1 MSKVIFASHSRWCQP
16 GTFNDD
22 AAASPTATCAA
33 GTGAAPRAADAKSP
47 ADSPIQQWWAS
58 APNSN
63 QPHAPLPTSPEQVG
77 QWAHKQAGQWSGVVV
92 TKSGALLS
100 SDMPRSFPL
109 LYRYVAGT
117 WLVSDDP
124 QVLIDAAPTSWDATG
139 RLQFRHAAYTLG
151 TRTLLQGIYQL
162 PAASSVEL
170 IDGDPTPHVHP
181 WKALRYHQRITDEPT
196 FRQLF
201 TQALEQAVERVV
213 KLTQGRRLAVPLSG
227 GLDSRLILSLLK
239 LAGASDVVAFTYG
252 TASSREAKI
261 SQQVAQSLDVPWYF
275 VELSEAKVRQAWQAE
290 GGAFIRNAWAG
301 ASLPHYQDWYA
312 LRELTS
318 TGVLPAGTVIL
329 PGHTIV
335 GNLHGQELL
344 DPSQTP
350 MSRKDWVELLA
361 HQHLNLQGQQNL
373 VAALAPIRKP
383 LLEAVDELLT
393 VDTLDARQSLIEWFN
408 VRERQ
413 AKYINHSMR
422 AYEHFGLDWAL
433 PMLDLE
439 VIEVWERGG
448 LAFTDEERI
457 WYKNL
462 IAQIYALVSGT
473 QPQLYAAGVNAIPAA
488 PRRAAIK
495 VLSTLRLD
503 KAVSSLLTTRVQL
516 RHPMA
521 FQALL
526 PAGSAVTYAP
536 QLFKGRSLNGIFA
549 DLFLADT
556 WAADSNVFTEV
567 I

>member
-22 AAASPTATCAA
+22 AASPL
-33 GTGAAPRAADAKSP
+33 
-47 ADSPIQQWWAS
+47 QQWWAS

-170 IDGDPTPHVHP
+170 IDDDPTPHVHP

-344 DPSQTP
+344 DPKTP

-361 HQHLNLQGQQNL
+361 HQHLNLQGQQDL

-462 IAQIYALVSGT
+462 IAQIYARVSGT

-495 VLSTLRLD
+495 VLSALRLD

-526 PAGSAVTYAP
+526 PAGSAATYAP
-536 QLFKGRSLNGIFA
+536 QLLKGRSLNGIFA
-549 DLFLADT
+549 DLFLADA

>member
-1 MSKVIFASHSRWCQP
+1 
-16 GTFNDD
+16 
-22 AAASPTATCAA
+22 
-33 GTGAAPRAADAKSP
+33 
-47 ADSPIQQWWAS
+47 
-58 APNSN
+58 
-63 QPHAPLPTSPEQVG
+63 VG

-92 TKSGALLS
+92 TKDGALLS

-151 TRTLLQGIYQL
+151 TRTLLKGIYQL

-252 TASSREAKI
+252 TAGSREAKI

-361 HQHLNLQGQQNL
+361 HQHLNLQGQQDL

-439 VIEVWERGG
+439 VIEVWERGD

-462 IAQIYALVSGT
+462 IAQIYAQVSGT
-473 QPQLYAAGVNAIPAA
+473 QPQLYAAGVNAIPAG

-526 PAGSAVTYAP
+526 PAGSAATYAP
-536 QLFKGRSLNGIFA
+536 QLLKGRSLNGIFA
-549 DLFLADT
+549 DLFLADA

>member
-22 AAASPTATCAA
+22 AASPL
-33 GTGAAPRAADAKSP
+33 
-47 ADSPIQQWWAS
+47 QQWWAS

-92 TKSGALLS
+92 TKSRALLS

-124 QVLIDAAPTSWDATG
+124 QALIDAAPTSWDATG

-252 TASSREAKI
+252 TAGSREAKI

-344 DPSQTP
+344 DPKTP

-361 HQHLNLQGQQNL
+361 HQHLNLQGQQDL

-462 IAQIYALVSGT
+462 IAQIYARVSGT
-473 QPQLYAAGVNAIPAA
+473 QPQLYAAGVNAIPAG

-495 VLSTLRLD
+495 VLSALSLD

-549 DLFLADT
+549 DLFLADA

>member
-22 AAASPTATCAA
+22 AASPL
-33 GTGAAPRAADAKSP
+33 
-47 ADSPIQQWWAS
+47 QQWWAS

-151 TRTLLQGIYQL
+151 TRTLLKGIYQL

-213 KLTQGRRLAVPLSG
+213 KLTQCRRLAVPLSG

-252 TASSREAKI
+252 TAGSREAKI

-290 GGAFIRNAWAG
+290 GGAFIRAAWAG

-344 DPSQTP
+344 DPKTP

-361 HQHLNLQGQQNL
+361 HQHLNLQGQQDL

-462 IAQIYALVSGT
+462 IAQIYARVSGT

-526 PAGSAVTYAP
+526 PAGSAATYAP

-549 DLFLADT
+549 DLFLADA

>member
-22 AAASPTATCAA
+22 AASPL
-33 GTGAAPRAADAKSP
+33 
-47 ADSPIQQWWAS
+47 QQWWAS

-151 TRTLLQGIYQL
+151 TRTLLKGIYQL

-196 FRQLF
+196 IRKLF

-252 TASSREAKI
+252 TAGSREAKI

-290 GGAFIRNAWAG
+290 GGAFIRAAWAG

-344 DPSQTP
+344 DPKTP

-361 HQHLNLQGQQNL
+361 HQHLNLQGQQDL

-462 IAQIYALVSGT
+462 IAQIYARVSGT

-526 PAGSAVTYAP
+526 PAGSAATYAP
-536 QLFKGRSLNGIFA
+536 QLLKGRSLNGIFA
-549 DLFLADT
+549 DLFLADA

>member
-22 AAASPTATCAA
+22 AASPL
-33 GTGAAPRAADAKSP
+33 
-47 ADSPIQQWWAS
+47 QQWWAS

-92 TKSGALLS
+92 TKSRALLS

-151 TRTLLQGIYQL
+151 TRTLLKGIYQL

-196 FRQLF
+196 FRKLF

-252 TASSREAKI
+252 TAGSREAKI

-344 DPSQTP
+344 DPKTP

-361 HQHLNLQGQQNL
+361 HQHLNLQGQQDL

-462 IAQIYALVSGT
+462 IAQIYARVSGT
-473 QPQLYAAGVNAIPAA
+473 QPQLYAAGVNAIPAT

-526 PAGSAVTYAP
+526 PAGSAATYAP
-536 QLFKGRSLNGIFA
+536 QLLKGRSLNGIFA

>member
-22 AAASPTATCAA
+22 AASPL
-33 GTGAAPRAADAKSP
+33 
-47 ADSPIQQWWAS
+47 QQWWAS

-92 TKSGALLS
+92 TKDGALLS

-117 WLVSDDP
+117 WLISDDP
-124 QVLIDAAPTSWDATG
+124 QALIDAAPTSWDATG

-252 TASSREAKI
+252 TAGSREAKI

-344 DPSQTP
+344 DPKTP

-361 HQHLNLQGQQNL
+361 HQHLNLQGQQDL

-462 IAQIYALVSGT
+462 IAQIYARVSGT

-495 VLSTLRLD
+495 VLSALRLD

-526 PAGSAVTYAP
+526 PAGSAATYAP
-536 QLFKGRSLNGIFA
+536 QLLKGRSLNGIFA
-549 DLFLADT
+549 DLFLADA

>member
-22 AAASPTATCAA
+22 AASPL
-33 GTGAAPRAADAKSP
+33 
-47 ADSPIQQWWAS
+47 QQWWAS

-77 QWAHKQAGQWSGVVV
+77 QWAHKQAGQWSGIVV

-151 TRTLLQGIYQL
+151 TRTLLKGIYQL

-181 WKALRYHQRITDEPT
+181 WKALRYHQRITDEPA

-252 TASSREAKI
+252 TAGSREAKI

-344 DPSQTP
+344 DPKTP

-361 HQHLNLQGQQNL
+361 HQHLNLQGQQDL

-462 IAQIYALVSGT
+462 IAQIYARVSGT

-495 VLSTLRLD
+495 VLSALRLD

-526 PAGSAVTYAP
+526 PAGSAATYAP
-536 QLFKGRSLNGIFA
+536 QLLKGRSLNGIFA
-549 DLFLADT
+549 DLFLADA

>member
-22 AAASPTATCAA
+22 AASPL
-33 GTGAAPRAADAKSP
+33 
-47 ADSPIQQWWAS
+47 QQWWAS

-124 QVLIDAAPTSWDATG
+124 QILIDAAPTSWDATG
-139 RLQFRHAAYTLG
+139 RLQFRHGAYTLG
-151 TRTLLQGIYQL
+151 TRTLLKGIYQL

-196 FRQLF
+196 FRPLS

-252 TASSREAKI
+252 TAGSREAKI

-344 DPSQTP
+344 DPKTP

-361 HQHLNLQGQQNL
+361 HQHLNLQGQQDL

-462 IAQIYALVSGT
+462 IAQIYARVSGT
-473 QPQLYAAGVNAIPAA
+473 QPQLYAAGVNAIHAG

-495 VLSTLRLD
+495 VLSALRLD

-526 PAGSAVTYAP
+526 PAGSAATYAP

-549 DLFLADT
+549 DLFLADA

>member
-22 AAASPTATCAA
+22 AASPL
-33 GTGAAPRAADAKSP
+33 
-47 ADSPIQQWWAS
+47 QQWWAS

-151 TRTLLQGIYQL
+151 TRTLLKGIYQL

-170 IDGDPTPHVHP
+170 IDGDPTPRVHP

-252 TASSREAKI
+252 TAGSREAKI

-344 DPSQTP
+344 DPKTP

-361 HQHLNLQGQQNL
+361 HQHLNLQGQQDL

-462 IAQIYALVSGT
+462 IAQIYARVSGT
-473 QPQLYAAGVNAIPAA
+473 QPQLYAAGVNAIPAG
-488 PRRAAIK
+488 PRHAAIK

-526 PAGSAVTYAP
+526 PAGSAATYAP
-536 QLFKGRSLNGIFA
+536 QLLKGRSLNGIFA
-549 DLFLADT
+549 DLFLADA

>member
-22 AAASPTATCAA
+22 AASPL
-33 GTGAAPRAADAKSP
+33 
-47 ADSPIQQWWAS
+47 QQWWAS

-117 WLVSDDP
+117 WLISDDP
-124 QVLIDAAPTSWDATG
+124 QALIDAAPTSWDATG

-344 DPSQTP
+344 DPKTP
-350 MSRKDWVELLA
+350 MSRKDWVKLLA
-361 HQHLNLQGQQNL
+361 HQHLNLQGQQDL

-462 IAQIYALVSGT
+462 IAQIYARVSGT
-473 QPQLYAAGVNAIPAA
+473 QPQLYAAGVNAIPAG

-495 VLSTLRLD
+495 VLSALCLD

-526 PAGSAVTYAP
+526 PAGSAATYAP
-536 QLFKGRSLNGIFA
+536 QLLKGRSLNGIFA
-549 DLFLADT
+549 DLFLADA

>member
-22 AAASPTATCAA
+22 AASPL
-33 GTGAAPRAADAKSP
+33 
-47 ADSPIQQWWAS
+47 QQWWAS

-77 QWAHKQAGQWSGVVV
+77 QWAHKQSGQWSGVVV

-117 WLVSDDP
+117 WLISDDP

-151 TRTLLQGIYQL
+151 TRTLLEGIYQL

-252 TASSREAKI
+252 TAGSREAKI

-335 GNLHGQELL
+335 GNLHCQELL
-344 DPSQTP
+344 DPKTP

-361 HQHLNLQGQQNL
+361 HQHLNLQGQQDL

-462 IAQIYALVSGT
+462 IAQIYARVSGT

-495 VLSTLRLD
+495 VLSALRLD

-526 PAGSAVTYAP
+526 PAGSAATYAP

-549 DLFLADT
+549 DLFLADA

>member
-22 AAASPTATCAA
+22 AASPL
-33 GTGAAPRAADAKSP
+33 
-47 ADSPIQQWWAS
+47 QQWWAS

-117 WLVSDDP
+117 WLISDDP
-124 QVLIDAAPTSWDATG
+124 QALIDAAPTSWDATG

-252 TASSREAKI
+252 TAGSREAKI

-344 DPSQTP
+344 DPKTP

-361 HQHLNLQGQQNL
+361 HQHLNLQGQQDL

-462 IAQIYALVSGT
+462 IAQIYARVSGT

-526 PAGSAVTYAP
+526 PAGSAATYAP
-536 QLFKGRSLNGIFA
+536 QLLKGRSLNGIFA
-549 DLFLADT
+549 DLFLADA

>member
-22 AAASPTATCAA
+22 AASPL
-33 GTGAAPRAADAKSP
+33 
-47 ADSPIQQWWAS
+47 QQWWAS

-77 QWAHKQAGQWSGVVV
+77 QWAHKQAGQWSGIVV

-124 QVLIDAAPTSWDATG
+124 QVLIAAAPPHRDATG

-151 TRTLLQGIYQL
+151 TRTLLKGIYQL

-252 TASSREAKI
+252 TAGSREAKI

-344 DPSQTP
+344 DPKTP

-361 HQHLNLQGQQNL
+361 HQHLNLQGQQDL

-462 IAQIYALVSGT
+462 IAQIYARVSGT

-526 PAGSAVTYAP
+526 PAGSAATYAP
-536 QLFKGRSLNGIFA
+536 QLLKGRSLNGIFA
-549 DLFLADT
+549 DLFLADA

>member
-22 AAASPTATCAA
+22 AASPL
-33 GTGAAPRAADAKSP
+33 
-47 ADSPIQQWWAS
+47 QQWWAS

-117 WLVSDDP
+117 WLISDDP

-151 TRTLLQGIYQL
+151 TRTLLQGVYQL

-170 IDGDPTPHVHP
+170 IDGDPTPRVHP

-239 LAGASDVVAFTYG
+239 LTGASDVVAFTYG

-361 HQHLNLQGQQNL
+361 HQHLNLQGQQDL

-462 IAQIYALVSGT
+462 IAQIYARVSGT
-473 QPQLYAAGVNAIPAA
+473 QPQLYAAGVNAIPAG
-488 PRRAAIK
+488 PRRVA
-495 VLSTLRLD
+495 
-503 KAVSSLLTTRVQL
+503 
-516 RHPMA
+516 
-521 FQALL
+521 
-526 PAGSAVTYAP
+526 
-536 QLFKGRSLNGIFA
+536 
-549 DLFLADT
+549 
-556 WAADSNVFTEV
+556 
-567 I
+567 

>member
-1 MSKVIFASHSRWCQP
+1 
-16 GTFNDD
+16 
-22 AAASPTATCAA
+22 
-33 GTGAAPRAADAKSP
+33 
-47 ADSPIQQWWAS
+47 
-58 APNSN
+58 
-63 QPHAPLPTSPEQVG
+63 VG

-151 TRTLLQGIYQL
+151 TRTLLEGIYQL

-196 FRQLF
+196 FRKLF

-252 TASSREAKI
+252 TAGSREAKI

-344 DPSQTP
+344 DPKTP

-361 HQHLNLQGQQNL
+361 HQHLNLQGQQDL

-462 IAQIYALVSGT
+462 IAQIYARVSGT

-526 PAGSAVTYAP
+526 PAGSAATYAP

-549 DLFLADT
+549 DLFLADA

>member
-22 AAASPTATCAA
+22 AASPSAV
-33 GTGAAPRAADAKSP
+33 TGAAPSTTDAKSP

-92 TKSGALLS
+92 TKSVALLS

-151 TRTLLQGIYQL
+151 TRTLLKGIYQL

-252 TASSREAKI
+252 TAGSREAKI

-301 ASLPHYQDWYA
+301 PPYPTI
-312 LRELTS
+312 R
-318 TGVLPAGTVIL
+318 TG
-329 PGHTIV
+329 
-335 GNLHGQELL
+335 
-344 DPSQTP
+344 
-350 MSRKDWVELLA
+350 
-361 HQHLNLQGQQNL
+361 
-373 VAALAPIRKP
+373 
-383 LLEAVDELLT
+383 
-393 VDTLDARQSLIEWFN
+393 
-408 VRERQ
+408 
-413 AKYINHSMR
+413 MR
-422 AYEHFGLDWAL
+422 Y
-433 PMLDLE
+433 
-439 VIEVWERGG
+439 
-448 LAFTDEERI
+448 
-457 WYKNL
+457 
-462 IAQIYALVSGT
+462 VS
-473 QPQLYAAGVNAIPAA
+473 
-488 PRRAAIK
+488 
-495 VLSTLRLD
+495 
-503 KAVSSLLTTRVQL
+503 
-516 RHPMA
+516 
-521 FQALL
+521 
-526 PAGSAVTYAP
+526 
-536 QLFKGRSLNGIFA
+536 
-549 DLFLADT
+549 
-556 WAADSNVFTEV
+556 
-567 I
+567 

>member
-22 AAASPTATCAA
+22 AASPL
-33 GTGAAPRAADAKSP
+33 
-47 ADSPIQQWWAS
+47 QQWWAS

-124 QVLIDAAPTSWDATG
+124 QILIDAAPTSWDATG
-139 RLQFRHAAYTLG
+139 RLQFRHGAYTLG
-151 TRTLLQGIYQL
+151 TRTLLKGIYQL

-196 FRQLF
+196 FRKLF

-252 TASSREAKI
+252 TAGSREAKI

-344 DPSQTP
+344 DPKTP

-361 HQHLNLQGQQNL
+361 HQHLNLQGQQDL

-462 IAQIYALVSGT
+462 IAQIYARVSGT
-473 QPQLYAAGVNAIPAA
+473 QPQLYAAGVNAIPAG

-526 PAGSAVTYAP
+526 PAGSAATYAP
-536 QLFKGRSLNGIFA
+536 QLLKGRSLNGIFA
-549 DLFLADT
+549 DLFLADA
-556 WAADSNVFTEV
+556 WAADSSVFTEV

>member
-22 AAASPTATCAA
+22 AASPL
-33 GTGAAPRAADAKSP
+33 
-47 ADSPIQQWWAS
+47 QQWWAS

-170 IDGDPTPHVHP
+170 IDDDPTPHVHP
-181 WKALRYHQRITDEPT
+181 WKALRYHQRITDETT
-196 FRQLF
+196 FRKLF

-252 TASSREAKI
+252 TAGSREAKI

-344 DPSQTP
+344 DPKTP

-361 HQHLNLQGQQNL
+361 HQHLNLQGQQDL

-462 IAQIYALVSGT
+462 IAQIYARVSGT

-495 VLSTLRLD
+495 VLSALHLD

-526 PAGSAVTYAP
+526 PAGSAATYAP
-536 QLFKGRSLNGIFA
+536 QLLKGRSLNGIFA
-549 DLFLADT
+549 DLFLADA

>member
-1 MSKVIFASHSRWCQP
+1 M
-16 GTFNDD
+16 
-22 AAASPTATCAA
+22 
-33 GTGAAPRAADAKSP
+33 
-47 ADSPIQQWWAS
+47 
-58 APNSN
+58 
-63 QPHAPLPTSPEQVG
+63 
-77 QWAHKQAGQWSGVVV
+77 

-139 RLQFRHAAYTLG
+139 RLQFRHGAYTLG
-151 TRTLLQGIYQL
+151 TRTLLKGIYQL

-196 FRQLF
+196 FRKLF

-261 SQQVAQSLDVPWYF
+261 SQQVAQCLDVPWYF

-344 DPSQTP
+344 DPKTP

-361 HQHLNLQGQQNL
+361 HQHLNLQGQQDL

-462 IAQIYALVSGT
+462 IAQIYARVSGT

-495 VLSTLRLD
+495 VLSALRLD

-526 PAGSAVTYAP
+526 PAGSAATYAP

-549 DLFLADT
+549 DLFLADA

>member
-22 AAASPTATCAA
+22 AASPL
-33 GTGAAPRAADAKSP
+33 
-47 ADSPIQQWWAS
+47 QQWWAS

-151 TRTLLQGIYQL
+151 TRTLLKGIYQL

-196 FRQLF
+196 FRKLF

-252 TASSREAKI
+252 TAGSREAKI

-344 DPSQTP
+344 DPKTP

-361 HQHLNLQGQQNL
+361 HQHLNLQGQQDL

-462 IAQIYALVSGT
+462 ITQIYARVSGT

-495 VLSTLRLD
+495 VLSALRLD

-526 PAGSAVTYAP
+526 PAGSAATYAP
-536 QLFKGRSLNGIFA
+536 QLLKGRSLNGIFA
-549 DLFLADT
+549 DLFLADA